1 MKKSV
6 LKLAFGLLLS
16 APFVAMA
23 QSTFPLPDFIKLTS
37 KNPSDFETTMLEKDY
52 SVQTKLSDPTTK
64 VYMSDKPGVGGKQY
78 TISRHQLPNA
88 TPDIIFTSTDKKYYL
103 DFKAKLASS
112 GYKFVKEE
120 NKPVNGTPAVWYHY
134 TNGVYRASIC
144 SYTTDVTWFVVQ
156 VRL

>member
-1 MKKSV
+1 
-6 LKLAFGLLLS
+6 
-16 APFVAMA
+16 
-23 QSTFPLPDFIKLTS
+23 
-37 KNPSDFETTMLEKDY
+37 MLEKDY